1 MNVPLFSRI
10 ALSARTFLAI
20 FVVAARRLWAGR
32 GLALAG
38 AFGLMAVVAFTLS
51 IPLYTDAVYHHIL
64 ETEVA
69 KQGTR
74 RKPAFAFLYRY
85 VGRSSI
91 NEGEDE
97 WSNVP
102 AADDYLVNQSPAE
115 LALPRESMVRYFA
128 TDSFPVFPATGG
140 DGSGAATYDSLRQP
154 LAYMSL
160 GSMSDLSEH
169 IRLVEGRLPA
179 PSAGA
184 EAPIEVLVSQGTAN
198 KLGLQPGEKY
208 VVFANKVKSR
218 QAQALATVTG
228 IWAPADANE
237 AYWYDDPQ
245 TFDAILF
252 TAEETFFANVVPRL
266 RGQTSI
272 AVWYMI
278 FDGRGVRSDGVAG
291 LLERIKLSVAQ
302 ADMLLSGIRLEV
314 SPEFGLARYQQTS
327 QTLTL
332 QLLAFSVPLLLLL
345 FAFITLVA
353 GLMANGR
360 RNEVAVL
367 RSRGAAVSQVLGI
380 SFLEAALLA
389 ALALGIGVPV
399 GEAIARLIGL
409 TRSFLTFDAGSTL
422 SVMSTAATLRI
433 GLMVASLAAIII
445 ILPVLGSARHTII
458 TYKQE
463 RARELR
469 PPWWQRAWLDVL
481 LLIPAAYG
489 TYLLNQQG
497 TLSLPGALTTTSS
510 EDPFGNPLLFLVPA
524 FAMVAL
530 TLFLIRLM
538 PFLLRVLAWLLSRL
552 PGTALVLAT
561 RQLARSPSFY
571 AAPLLLLVLTLSLAT
586 FTASLAATLDQHLQ
600 DRTRYTIGGD
610 MSLIEAE
617 MKAPEA
623 KLPGQETAEE
633 RALAAE
639 KAAADAEAGI
649 PPPQARMFVP
659 MSDYISVEG
668 VRDATRVGFYK
679 ATARFSGG
687 NVTGQLVGLDR
698 LDFARIAF
706 WRRDFAPASLGAL
719 MNALAASTDAVLLP
733 QDVMEAQAISVGD
746 RVRIVITL
754 EEGSANLDLRVVGA
768 FNLWP
773 GWFPDPGNARVKSMF
788 VGNLDYISE
797 QVGMQLPYR
806 IWLRLEPGADTGE
819 VIDGVSRLGV
829 GIQRADYVG
838 KSIDF
843 EQARPERQGLFGV
856 LSVGFAAAALMTVLG
871 FFLYAVFSLRRR
883 LIELGILRAV
893 GLGTRQMAAYLAW
906 ELALLL
912 GTGVGVGTLLGVAA
926 SQVYIPFMQVGLSA
940 EARTVPFRV
949 ILPWPAIYNIYA
961 LFGLLFVA
969 VLGMLVVFVLRMKVF
984 QAVKLGETE

>member
-1 MNVPLFSRI
+1 M
-10 ALSARTFLAI
+10 SASPFNRLARSVRTFLAI

-51 IPLYTDAVYHHIL
+51 IPLYTDAVYHTIL
-64 ETEVA
+64 EKEIA

-74 RKPAFAFLYRY
+74 RKPPFAFLYRY
-85 VGRSSI
+85 VGRSSV
-91 NEGEDE
+91 NEGRDE
-97 WSNVP
+97 WENVP
-102 AADDYLVNQSPAE
+102 AADDLLINRTPAT
-115 LALPRESMVRYFA
+115 LGLPRESLVRYFA
-128 TDSFPVFPATGG
+128 TDSFPIFPATGG
-140 DGSGAATYDSLRQP
+140 DSSGAATYDSQRQP
-154 LAYMSL
+154 LAYLSL
-160 GSMSDLSEH
+160 GAMSALGEH
-169 IRLVEGRLPA
+169 ARLVEGRLPE
-179 PSAGA
+179 PSASPD
-184 EAPIEVLVSQGTAN
+184 APVEVLVSQGTAN

-208 VVFANKVKSR
+208 VVFANKIESKR
-218 QAQALATVTG
+218 AQALAVVTG
-228 IWAPADANE
+228 IWAAADPSE

-245 TFDAILF
+245 TFDTILF
-252 TAEETFFANVVPRL
+252 TAEETFFGSVAPTL

-272 AVWYMI
+272 AVWYMV

-291 LLERIKLSVAQ
+291 LLERIQLSVAE
-302 ADMLLSGIRLEV
+302 ADLSLPGIRLEV
-314 SPEFGLARYQQTS
+314 SPEFGLKRYQETS

-332 QLLAFSVPLLLLL
+332 QLLAFSAPLLLLL

-353 GLMANGR
+353 GLMASGR

-380 SFLEAALLA
+380 SFLEAAWLAAIALLA
-389 ALALGIGVPV
+389 GVPA
-399 GEAIARLIGL
+399 GESIARVIGL
-409 TRSFLTFDAGSTL
+409 TRSFLTFDFTGALPVMTTL
-422 SVMSTAATLRI
+422 GTLRI
-433 GLMVASLAAIII
+433 GLIVTGLAAIVIV
-445 ILPVLGSARHTII
+445 LPVVGSARHTII

-489 TYLLNQQG
+489 TYILRQQG
-497 TLSLPGALTTTSS
+497 TLALPGALTTTSS

-538 PFLLRVLAWLLSRL
+538 PALLRALAWVLGRL

-571 AAPLLLLVLTLSLAT
+571 AAPLLLLVLTLSLAS

-617 MKAPEA
+617 MQTGPA

-633 RALAAE
+633 RAAAEE
-639 KAAADAEAGI
+639 KAAADAAAGI

-659 MSDYISVEG
+659 MSDYISVQG

-687 NVTGQLVGLDR
+687 NVTGQLAGLDR
-698 LDFARIAF
+698 TDFARIAF
-706 WRRDFAPASLGAL
+706 WRRDFASTSLGAL
-719 MNALAASTDAVLLP
+719 MNALATSTDAVLLP
-733 QDVMEAQAISVGD
+733 QKVMEEQALNVGD

-768 FNLWP
+768 FKLWP
-773 GWFPDPGNARVKSMF
+773 GWFPDPDNARVKSMF

-806 IWLRLEPGADTGE
+806 VWLRLDPGADPGQ
-819 VIDGVSRLGV
+819 VIEGVSRLGV

-893 GLGTRQMAAYLAW
+893 GLGARQMAAFLAW

-912 GTGVGVGTLLGVAA
+912 GTGVGVGTLLGVAS

-949 ILPWPAIYNIYA
+949 ILPWEAITDIYA

-969 VLGMLVVFVLRMKVF
+969 VLGMLVAFVLRMKVF